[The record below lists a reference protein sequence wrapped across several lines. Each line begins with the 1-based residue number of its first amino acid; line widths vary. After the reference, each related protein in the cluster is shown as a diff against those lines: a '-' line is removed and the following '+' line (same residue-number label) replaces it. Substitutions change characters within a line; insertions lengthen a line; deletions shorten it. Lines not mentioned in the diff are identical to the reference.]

1 MCVAPGFMGG
11 EGGTFPKSLL
21 DVLYILHFAF
31 IAGPGGSKVQ
41 VKKGPE
47 NKTSRCARSSFPIKL
62 FQEGAYE
69 FLHARGDQWRF
80 FLGHRKAAVLKNPL

>member
-11 EGGTFPKSLL
+11 EGGTFKKSLL

-41 VKKGPE
+41 VKKGPG
-47 NKTSRCARSSFPIKL
+47 K
-62 FQEGAYE
+62 
-69 FLHARGDQWRF
+69 
-80 FLGHRKAAVLKNPL
+80 